1 MSGASI
7 AAEVNAALAE
17 VARDVGDG
25 AFTVTLLEPAAQ
37 PVNPW
42 DAAAGAPTQH
52 EVNALVSDYP
62 QGMIDGTLIQQ
73 GDKRLMLSA
82 TGAIPKVNW
91 RVLVAGVSYAIMM
104 VKEYQPSGVP
114 LYVEC
119 QLRA

>member
-1 MSGASI
+1 VSGASI

-17 VARDVGDG
+17 VARDVGTG
-25 AFTVTLLEPAAQ
+25 SFQVTLLEPAAQ
-37 PVNPW
+37 PLNPW
-42 DAAAGAPTQH
+42 DAPAGASTQH
-52 EVNALVSDYP
+52 LVNAMVSDYP
-62 QGMIDGTLIQQ
+62 QDMIDGTLIQQ

-91 RVLVAGVSYAIMM
+91 RVIANGVDYAIMM
-104 VKEYQPSGVP
+104 VREYQPSGVA